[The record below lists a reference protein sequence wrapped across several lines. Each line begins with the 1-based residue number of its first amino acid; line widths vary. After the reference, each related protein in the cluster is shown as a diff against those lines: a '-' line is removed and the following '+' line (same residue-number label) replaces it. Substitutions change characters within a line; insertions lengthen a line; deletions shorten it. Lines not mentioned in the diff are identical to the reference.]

1 MDYKD
6 IKKLID
12 DMGNSKLDEIKIEF
26 PEGMKIEM
34 KKNVGEKVFVNGKLC
49 TSNSQLIKT
58 GDIVSVRG
66 KGRFKFLGNE
76 SESKKGR
83 LRLEIWK

>member
-34 KKNVGEKVFVNGKLC
+34 KKNVGEKVFVN
-49 TSNSQLIKT
+49 SNIQQIEKE
-58 GDIVSVRG
+58 DIQTMSIQKNDEN
-66 KGRFKFLGNE
+66 KGCYEKWNIFLKISNGWNF
-76 SESKKGR
+76 
-83 LRLEIWK
+83 L